1 MVTGLPETFRRA
13 ESTPGSQPELRYEFE
28 VWRKLL
34 HLFALSIPV
43 GYHFVSHLT
52 AILIPAFCF
61 LVSLFADIARLRRW
75 SCQRLWL
82 PITSPII
89 RPKESENFTGATY
102 ILASGAICPAIFQ
115 VPAAAAGMAA
125 IILGDIAAAL
135 IGRRWGTHRL
145 VGRKTLE
152 GSGAFLVAA
161 FLGILAVPGIDWQ
174 LAMIAA
180 VVGTTAEAISGKVD
194 DNLSVPLTV
203 GLTCHLW
210 LLRGV
215 S

>member
-1 MVTGLPETFRRA
+1 MPG
-13 ESTPGSQPELRYEFE
+13 STPELQYEFE

-43 GYHFVSHLT
+43 GYHFVGHLA
-52 AILIPAFCF
+52 AILIPAVCF
-61 LVSLFADIARLRRW
+61 AVALFADLARLRRW
-75 SCQRLWL
+75 SIQRFWL

-89 RPKESENFTGATY
+89 RPKESDNFTGATY

-145 VGRKTLE
+145 VGNKTFE
-152 GSGAFLVAA
+152 GSSGFLVAA
-161 FLGILAVPGIDWQ
+161 FLGIVAVPGIGWP
-174 LAMIAA
+174 LALVAA
-180 VVGTTAEAISGKVD
+180 VVGTIAEAISGKVD

-210 LLRGV
+210 LARAI